1 MASKP
6 MTCAFALALS
16 CTVSPMALAQ
26 EASATQTASQAAEAH
41 ETNADIVVTAQRREQ
56 SLLDVPLAVTALGS
70 DSLAQRGITNSAQ
83 LGDAVPNLQINS
95 PYGNTQPNF
104 SLRGIGVANEYN
116 SNQASPVG
124 VYLDDVYL
132 APRTSHGMGLFDL
145 DRIEVLRGPQGT
157 LFGRNTTGGA
167 INFITKKPDLSGTNG
182 YLQAGYANFDTF
194 TAQGAAEATVSEDKL
209 GLRVAVNY
217 AKGDGQMKNVFPG
230 GRDAMSTDT
239 LQGRVS
245 LRAMP
250 SEALDITLRAYAGR
264 DRGTQA
270 AVHGLGPFRT
280 GLGFFEINENR
291 VGENRTDAWGFSA
304 NVALELSDT
313 LSLTS
318 ITSYDGGS
326 QNLQQAAD
334 GSPLDIL
341 DINWRSQYRQFSE
354 ELRAN
359 YSGNGVNFVGGL
371 FYGWDRNITDNTFN
385 LPLPPAGGFFQHYR
399 QVRNSYAVF
408 GQADIDVADKLVLTL
423 GARYTHDTS
432 RYDDAYAYLFV
443 GEVGA
448 APFPIAT
455 TVPCTGVAGTCAY
468 DPAARFALSD
478 KNNALTGRVALSY
491 TFDSGTLVYA
501 SYNRGYRAGAVNGGG
516 YTSSAGIGYIK
527 PERVNAYE
535 LGIKG
540 RAGGRLLTYAASAF
554 YYDYTNQQLQDTRA
568 GPVSFLVNAPKSEVY
583 GLELETTLRPVD
595 GFRLDASVGLLH
607 SKYKRLTL
615 QGADLSGNSLPFAP
629 RMTAQVG
636 FEWDMLQ
643 VGGGTLTF
651 APNMAYSSRQYFSPF
666 NAENAS
672 GTAQVN
678 SELQQGA
685 NAKVNASLSWS
696 TDAIT
701 VRAFANNLF
710 NRETFGYGLDLRG
723 AGFPYNFLVP
733 SAPRT
738 YGASI
743 RYSF

>member
-1 MASKP
+1 MIMAARH
-6 MTCAFALALS
+6 CAAAFALALS

-26 EASATQTASQAAEAH
+26 DATTEAPVDG
-41 ETNADIVVTAQRREQ
+41 DIVVTAQRREQ
-56 SLLDVPLAVTALGS
+56 SLLDVPLAVTALGG
-70 DSLAQRGITNSAQ
+70 DNLTQRGITNSAQ

-167 INFITKKPDLSGTNG
+167 INFITKKPDLSGTSG
-182 YLQAGYANFDTF
+182 YLQAGYANYDTF
-194 TAQGAAEATVSEDKL
+194 TAQGAAEATLSQDKV
-209 GLRVAVNY
+209 GLRVAGNY
-217 AKGDGQMKNVFPG
+217 AKGDGQIRNVFPG

-245 LRAMP
+245 VRAMP
-250 SEALDITLRAYAGR
+250 SETLDITLRAYGGR

-270 AVHGLGPFRT
+270 AVHGLAPFRT

-291 VGENRTDAWGFSA
+291 VGTNRTDAWGFSA
-304 NVALELSDT
+304 NVSLELSDR

-341 DINWRSQYRQFSE
+341 DINWRSDYRQFSE

-359 YSGNGVNFVGGL
+359 YDGNGVNFVGGL

-408 GQADIDVADKLVLTL
+408 GQADIDLAERLVLTL
-423 GARYTHDTS
+423 GARFTHDTS
-432 RYDDAYAYLFV
+432 RYDDAFAYLFV
-443 GEVGA
+443 GEIGA
-448 APFPIAT
+448 PQIPIAT
-455 TVPCTGVAGTCAY
+455 TVPCLGVAGTCAY
-468 DPAARFALSD
+468 NPAARFALSD
-478 KNNALTGRVALSY
+478 RNDALTGRVALSY

-516 YTSSAGIGYIK
+516 YTSSSGIGYIK

-535 LGIKG
+535 VGFKG
-540 RAGGRLLTYAASAF
+540 RAGGRLLTYAVSAF

-568 GPVSFLVNAPKSEVY
+568 GPVSFLVNAPKSQVY
-583 GLELETTLRPVD
+583 GLEAETTLRPVD
-595 GFRLDASVGLLH
+595 GLRIDASLGLLH
-607 SKYKRLTL
+607 SQYKRLTL
-615 QGADLSGNSLPFAP
+615 QGADLSGNRLPFAP
-629 RMTAQVG
+629 SVTAQLG

-651 APNMAYSSRQYFSPF
+651 APNMAYSSRQFFSPF
-666 NAENAS
+666 NEENAP
-672 GTAQVN
+672 GTPQLN
-678 SELQQGA
+678 RELQQGA
-685 NAKVNASLSWS
+685 NAKVNASLSWTS
-696 TDAIT
+696 EAIT

-710 NRETFGYGLDLRG
+710 NRETYGYGLDLRG

-733 SAPRT
+733 AAPRT
-738 YGASI
+738 YGASV

>member
-1 MASKP
+1 MAAKP
-6 MTCAFALALS
+6 FAAAFVLALS

-26 EASATQTASQAAEAH
+26 DATPEAAVDG
-41 ETNADIVVTAQRREQ
+41 DIVVTAQRREQ
-56 SLLDVPLAVTALGS
+56 SLLDVPLAVTALGG
-70 DSLAQRGITNSAQ
+70 DNLAQRGITNSAQ

-95 PYGNTQPNF
+95 PYGSTQPNF

-167 INFITKKPDLSGTNG
+167 INFITKKPDLSGAEG

-194 TAQGAAEATVSEDKL
+194 TAQGAAEATLSQDKV
-209 GLRVAVNY
+209 GLRVAGNY
-217 AKGDGQMKNVFPG
+217 AKGDGQIRNVFPG

-250 SEALDITLRAYAGR
+250 SEALDITLRAYGGR

-270 AVHGLGPFRT
+270 AVHGLAPFRT

-291 VGENRTDAWGFSA
+291 VGTNRTDAWGFSA
-304 NVALELSDT
+304 NVSLELGDN

-341 DINWRSQYRQFSE
+341 DINWRSDYRQFSE

-359 YSGNGVNFVGGL
+359 YDGNGVNFVGGL

-408 GQADIDVADKLVLTL
+408 GQADIDLAEKLVLTL
-423 GARYTHDTS
+423 GARFTHDTS

-443 GEVGA
+443 GEIGA
-448 APFPIAT
+448 PQIPIAT
-455 TVPCTGVAGTCAY
+455 TVPCPGVAGTCAY
-468 DPAARFALSD
+468 NPAARFALSD
-478 KNNALTGRVALSY
+478 RNDALTGRVALSY

-516 YTSSAGIGYIK
+516 YTSSSGIGYIK

-535 LGIKG
+535 VGFKG
-540 RAGGRLLTYAASAF
+540 RAGGRLLTYAVSAF

-583 GLELETTLRPVD
+583 GLEAETTLRPVD
-595 GFRLDASVGLLH
+595 GLRIDASLGLLH
-607 SKYKRLTL
+607 SQYKRLTL
-615 QGADLSGNSLPFAP
+615 QGADLSGNRLPFAP
-629 RMTAQVG
+629 SVTAQMG

-651 APNMAYSSRQYFSPF
+651 APNMAYASRQFFSPF
-666 NAENAS
+666 NEENAP
-672 GTAQVN
+672 GTPQLN
-678 SELQQGA
+678 RELQQGA
-685 NAKVNASLSWS
+685 NAKVNASLSWTS
-696 TDAIT
+696 DAIT

-710 NRETFGYGLDLRG
+710 NRETYGYGLDLRG

-733 SAPRT
+733 AAPRT
-738 YGASI
+738 YGASV